1 MIALQYELT
10 TYKKFLD
17 DIAGFLG
24 LQIIDN
30 TLRFPEK
37 IGSGYMKLIELPG
50 DVEAILSHFRLY
62 HDFLLERKKTDIEY
76 YTFCCEEL
84 KEVTEFSMTIE
95 SDTFELKEDSKSA
108 MYLTSFLYDVGYS
121 LKSNSIAS
129 SVRVLL
135 TPEWVKNHLGFDKKE
150 ETLQQYLE
158 LKTSGILYRK
168 VDAQSALIMN
178 ELLKENKNDNLLYY
192 HSRILRLIDTFANW
206 LTEET
211 LRRPVTMNIS
221 TDDINRI
228 RNVEEQLIRDFSVA
242 PPTIP
247 ELAKS
252 IAISESKLKTLF
264 KAVYGL
270 PPYEYFQ
277 KHRMDKARLML
288 LSKEYSIKDVGY
300 AVGYANLSNFTLA
313 FKKQFSQ
320 LPSDLLK

>member
-24 LQIIDN
+24 LPVVDN

-37 IGSGYMKLIELPG
+37 IGSGFMKVIDLPG
-50 DVEAILSHFRLY
+50 GVEAILSHFRLY
-62 HDFLLERKKTDIEY
+62 HDFLLERKKTDREY

-95 SDTFELKEDSKSA
+95 SDTFELKENSQSA
-108 MYLTSFLYDVGYS
+108 MYLTSFLYDVGYA
-121 LKSNSIAS
+121 LKSNGIAS

-135 TPEWVKNHLGFDKKE
+135 TPDWVKNYLGFDKKE

-158 LKTSGILYRK
+158 LKTAGILYKK
-168 VDAQSALIMN
+168 VDAHSAFIMN
-178 ELLKENKNDNLLYY
+178 ELLRDSQPGHLLFY
-192 HSRILRLIDTFANW
+192 HSRILRLMDTFSNW

-221 TDDINRI
+221 AADINRI
-228 RNVEEQLIRDFSVA
+228 RKVERELTGDFSVPA
-242 PPTIP
+242 PTIP
-247 ELAKS
+247 ELAKLV
-252 IAISESKLKTLF
+252 AISESKLKTLF

-277 KHRMDKARLML
+277 KHRMEKARLML
-288 LSKEYSIKDVGY
+288 LSKTYSIKDVGY

-313 FKKQFSQ
+313 FKKQFNQ
-320 LPSDLLK
+320 LPSEMLK

>member
-24 LQIIDN
+24 LQIVDN
-30 TLRFPEK
+30 TLRFPQQ

-50 DVEAILSHFRLY
+50 GVEAILSHFRLY
-62 HDFLLERKKTDIEY
+62 HDFLLERKKTNKEY
-76 YTFCCEEL
+76 YTFCCEEI

-95 SDTFELKEDSKSA
+95 SDTFELKEDSRSA

-135 TPEWVKNHLGFDKKE
+135 TPDWVKNYLGFDKKE

-158 LKTSGILYRK
+158 LKTSGILYKK

-178 ELLKENKNDNLLYY
+178 ELLKESKNDNLLFY
-192 HSRILRLIDTFANW
+192 HSRILRLIDTFSNW

-221 TDDINRI
+221 AEDISRV
-228 RNVEEQLIRDFSVA
+228 RNVEEQLTKDFSVP

-277 KHRMDKARLML
+277 KHRMEKARLML
-288 LSKEYSIKDVGY
+288 LSREYSIKDVGY

>member
-158 LKTSGILYRK
+158 LEQVRFENKFRFS
-168 VDAQSALIMN
+168 VEPPAQAELLIEIPSMLVHPLVESALYKEVLKIKN
-178 ELLKENKNDNLLYY
+178 EYGFLQVSFKKENTCMLVSIQYNSTEPATGIQARETND
-192 HSRILRLIDTFANW
+192 SFD
-206 LTEET
+206 
-211 LRRPVTMNIS
+211 
-221 TDDINRI
+221 
-228 RNVEEQLIRDFSVA
+228 SV
-242 PPTIP
+242 
-247 ELAKS
+247 
-252 IAISESKLKTLF
+252 
-264 KAVYGL
+264 
-270 PPYEYFQ
+270 
-277 KHRMDKARLML
+277 
-288 LSKEYSIKDVGY
+288 
-300 AVGYANLSNFTLA
+300 
-313 FKKQFSQ
+313 FKKLMERIELINYGKKAKISIEKKQ
-320 LPSDLLK
+320 LEVDQTLVTIKIPVND